1 MSTTPGN
8 DGIAAHVRGILAG
21 IGEDPDRE
29 GLQKTPERVEKAL
42 QFLTAGYQQTVEE
55 AIGGA
60 LFEERHESM
69 ILVRDIELY
78 SLCEHH
84 MLPFFGRAHVAYI
97 PHGRIM
103 GLVADDDGAG
113 AEGAGLFDEQG
124 GAVVRREQVH
134 GEPAGMGGDDLQ
146 GLPAHRAGGSEDADA
161 PALLF
166 VHGAGCVQK
175 AM

>member
-60 LFEERHESM
+60 LFVGLGVVLAVS
-69 ILVRDIELY
+69 
-78 SLCEHH
+78 
-84 MLPFFGRAHVAYI
+84 GR
-97 PHGRIM
+97 
-103 GLVADDDGAG
+103 LK
-113 AEGAGLFDEQG
+113 
-124 GAVVRREQVH
+124 RRRN
-134 GEPAGMGGDDLQ
+134 GT
-146 GLPAHRAGGSEDADA
+146 R
-161 PALLF
+161 
-166 VHGAGCVQK
+166 
-175 AM
+175 